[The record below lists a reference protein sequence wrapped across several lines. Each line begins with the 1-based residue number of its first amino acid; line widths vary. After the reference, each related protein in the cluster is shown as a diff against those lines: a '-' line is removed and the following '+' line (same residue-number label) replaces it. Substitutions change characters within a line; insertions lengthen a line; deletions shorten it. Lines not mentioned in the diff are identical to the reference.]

1 MMDEP
6 RMVVGMPSRAGK
18 VISHKMLIKE
28 IINDVK
34 TLDGKPANKVT
45 IFFVK
50 HLQKRMENASMN
62 QMSVRWW
69 FIDDIL
75 HCIVVYPSQ
84 EFREFYDGD

>member
-1 MMDEP
+1 MDEP
-6 RMVVGMPSRAGK
+6 RIVVGMPSRAGK
-18 VISHKMLIKE
+18 ASAHKMIIKE

-34 TLDGKPANKVT
+34 ALDGRPATKVS

-84 EFREFYDGD
+84 EFREYYEGD

>member
-1 MMDEP
+1 
-6 RMVVGMPSRAGK
+6 MVVGMPSRAGK

-34 TLDGKPANKVT
+34 ALDGKPANKVT

-50 HLQKRMENASMN
+50 QLQKRMENASMN